1 MYDLLVIC
9 ALRRFFQ
16 IINVCWDSFRAIIIM
31 TAGCHDFLI
40 RINNDISQQE
50 LFSVDYLLPNAV
62 AMDGGKNGLTS
73 EVIG

>member
-1 MYDLLVIC
+1 
-9 ALRRFFQ
+9 
-16 IINVCWDSFRAIIIM
+16 M

-62 AMDGGKNGLTS
+62 ALDGGKNGLTS